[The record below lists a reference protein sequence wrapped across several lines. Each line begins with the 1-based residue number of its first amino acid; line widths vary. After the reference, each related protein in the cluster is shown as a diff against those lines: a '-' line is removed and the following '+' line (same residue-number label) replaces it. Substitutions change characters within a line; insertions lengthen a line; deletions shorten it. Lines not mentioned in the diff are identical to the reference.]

1 MSSSSTKSLLFGV
14 FASAMIASFAL
25 ASENAHV
32 LLHQV
37 RAFRFRFFLLL
48 LLHRK
53 SLLERELDPILLSF
67 PRDLNL
73 FASLVALSSL
83 LRFWFHV
90 QTLTTRSCFPLF
102 LSLSLFVCVTVCI
115 YNKKQTVS
123 KDAFVQGENVTVAVT
138 ATNAGLAN
146 ARNVVIK
153 APSNRNGG
161 KWTQVNE
168 ESLETKLTSLDVGET
183 KEMTYVYNVKDAG
196 TYTVEPVAIQYFAS
210 ETREV
215 TKGESNVVKNVKV
228 LTPMQNNARKVLRV
242 TGFFSLGALNTVEDW
257 VKFSKWIAGTIALFL
272 LNWVALKI
280 KYGVQSLRRMAA
292 VRGLEGDAK
301 LE

>member
-1 MSSSSTKSLLFGV
+1 MFSY
-14 FASAMIASFAL
+14 
-25 ASENAHV
+25 
-32 LLHQV
+32 
-37 RAFRFRFFLLL
+37 
-48 LLHRK
+48 
-53 SLLERELDPILLSF
+53 LS
-67 PRDLNL
+67 
-73 FASLVALSSL
+73 
-83 LRFWFHV
+83 
-90 QTLTTRSCFPLF
+90 

>member
-1 MSSSSTKSLLFGV
+1 M
-14 FASAMIASFAL
+14 
-25 ASENAHV
+25 
-32 LLHQV
+32 
-37 RAFRFRFFLLL
+37 
-48 LLHRK
+48 
-53 SLLERELDPILLSF
+53 
-67 PRDLNL
+67 
-73 FASLVALSSL
+73 
-83 LRFWFHV
+83 
-90 QTLTTRSCFPLF
+90 
-102 LSLSLFVCVTVCI
+102 TVCI
-115 YNKKQTVS
+115 YYNNKQTVS

>member
-1 MSSSSTKSLLFGV
+1 
-14 FASAMIASFAL
+14 MIASFAL

-37 RAFRFRFFLLL
+37 RAFRFVSFRFFFFFFIA
-48 LLHRK
+48 
-53 SLLERELDPILLSF
+53 SLLERESDPIRSF
-67 PRDLNL
+67 PRDLSE
-73 FASLVALSSL
+73 FIRVSL
-83 LRFWFHV
+83 LSLFSFALLV
-90 QTLTTRSCFPLF
+90 SRSNADDTFVFSYLS